1 MLVLILS
8 IIVIGLA
15 GLERRIYI
23 KSSKGS
29 GKIRLFIGVL
39 IISLLFYTSYI
50 ITDTAIGVFYV
61 FLGIIA
67 YILIGLVKCRSNVE
81 WLKYL
86 SYIMGIP
93 FMLYI
98 LIKAS
103 QNMLIDPIFILFLL
117 NVINMIL
124 SYSYK
129 QRGTKKENISLA
141 IGIVIAA
148 ALIFSYFNLP
158 GSEERLMLKQELVA
172 QKYLEEELGMYG
184 LEVFYYSFT
193 GSLRGEETTVRAYD
207 PSRPLILLTYKNNKI
222 ISYDIKDS

>member
-23 KSSKGS
+23 KNSKGS
-29 GKIRLFIGVL
+29 DKVRLFIGVL
-39 IISLLFYTSYI
+39 IISLLFYISYI

-81 WLKYL
+81 LKYL
-86 SYIMGIP
+86 LYIMGIP
-93 FMLYI
+93 FTVYL
-98 LIKAS
+98 LIKAT
-103 QNMLIDPIFILFLL
+103 QNMLINPTLFFFILS
-117 NVINMIL
+117 VINLIL
-124 SYSYK
+124 GYSYK
-129 QRGTKKENISLA
+129 QRGTIKENIALV
-141 IGIVIAA
+141 IGIVIAVT
-148 ALIFSYFNLP
+148 LIFSYFNLP
-158 GSEERLMLKQELVA
+158 GSEDRIMLKQELVA

-207 PSRPLILLTYKNNKI
+207 PSRPLIILTYKNNKI